1 MKLSIKNTFRNLVIA
16 ALGAV
21 VLSAC
26 GGAGSC
32 TTCSSNSTANTG
44 SLDKLSMVAPSSY
57 PAAVAVTVPVVV
69 TNNGTETINNLNYTI
84 DAASNTT
91 GGTITIQAASAAS
104 CRIIAAKA
112 SCTLNADIAA
122 TPASH
127 PGSFSVATSQGAAKS
142 GISAFLASSVLS
154 VNVNIGLVQMP
165 TNTSSGADG
174 LTLYYPTAIV
184 GTANGTTQVIVTA
197 VVTSA
202 NAGTFNTIQLVDGNG
217 NPLNYTV
224 LSGSSGTGMTNLAY
238 GSVVSFLV
246 TVPSGSSQVQF
257 KAQTAANGT
266 VTSTSTNSNTV
277 VVTNPA
283 TPTGIMNVSPNYFN
297 LTPNSESQIIT
308 LSNSG
313 NGAVSDLSFTATS
326 PLTELSNTCGATLAA
341 GATCQYI
348 VKFNKDIPQSGTSG
362 VTVNYTNGSTS
373 QSATATVNYT
383 GVDPIAGLTITS
395 NNPNFDFTTRTSTP
409 SQTALVT
416 LTNSGN
422 SDETGFSFS
431 PVTYFTTNTTGL
443 ENPCTISTTLAPDA
457 SCSVN
462 LVYNNSA
469 VTSQTTKNIPVN
481 YKYGQDA
488 LAASSNIAVTYETIQ
503 SVAILAITPNP
514 TNFTGIVNNNVD
526 NNLQT
531 VTLANSG
538 DETATLTSTTF
549 SGSNAALFSVA
560 TGSSNPCGASL
571 AANSSC
577 NQDVQ
582 FGPTTAAAGSQ
593 IANLDINYIPYTSA
607 TAITTSASLTGQ
619 VSGAQ
624 SAIVAAAQTS
634 MSGFTSGDG
643 TQFNSYQIAQGAS
656 AATITYVITNTGT
669 VPANSFYVSGVA
681 SSGWSYSG
689 CGANGVPVTLAANGG
704 TCTLTFTLNTA
715 TAAAR
720 NLDLSTLTMNWVD
733 QDTPS
738 GQTQVMSGMVY
749 ANVYGVPIYGT
760 AVLSVNPTS
769 VLVNATSTATI
780 TVTGANNYAGSQ
792 TFSVASSDVSIAT
805 VPPSASCTISDPSSV
820 TNTCTVTITGVAA
833 GTSNIS
839 ATNANYTIVPVIVT
853 VTAPTP
859 SQAQLLLAPGSDY
872 SCMLN
877 PQNSIAYCWGYNTN
891 GELGNGTTNNSGTPT
906 LVATGGLSAIPSG
919 TKLIAI
925 SAGTSNN
932 GGGMSCAI
940 TAAGKLYCWGDNHNG
955 ALGNGLKSPQSNP
968 YPIAVATG
976 GSSAIPTNA
985 VITYV
990 TSNNV
995 TSCAIDSNGD
1005 AYCWGLGALGNGTS
1019 NNPYPVKVTKG
1030 GSSAIPLGDKLI
1042 AISSSGVNQCVIDE
1056 SGNAYCWGTGY
1067 VGNGTMNALY
1077 PVLVTKGGSS
1087 AIPSG
1092 AAITQISVSKD
1103 NNSSLNTTCV
1113 VAESLGY
1120 CWGYNGTGAFGNGN
1134 TANSTYAVA
1143 IATGGSSSI
1152 PSGGLF
1158 SVVATGNQQSC
1169 AVVNG
1174 LGYCWGNNSRGQL
1187 GNNSTSS
1194 SLWPTTVLAGG
1205 SSAIPTNIT
1214 LQNIGTA
1221 YDDGISNG
1229 LSSCSL
1235 GSDNNLYCWGDNTYG
1250 ELGIGVIGTPPYS
1263 TVAVKVLIP

>member
-57 PAAVAVTVPVVV
+57 PAGVAATVPVVV
-69 TNNGTETINNLNYTI
+69 TNNGTETINNLNYAI
-84 DAASNTT
+84 DPASNTT
-91 GGTITIQAASAAS
+91 GGTITIQAASATS

-112 SCTLNADIAA
+112 SCTLNAEIAA

-142 GISAFLASSVLS
+142 GISTFLASSVLS

-174 LTLYYPTAIV
+174 LTLYYPSAIV
-184 GTANGTTQVIVTA
+184 GTTNGSTQVIVTA

-202 NAGTFNTIQLVDGNG
+202 NAGSFNTIQLVDGNG
-217 NPLNYTV
+217 NPLNYTI
-224 LSGSSGTGMTNLAY
+224 LSGNSGTGMTNLAY

-313 NGAVSDLSFTATS
+313 NGAISSLSFTPS
-326 PLTELSNTCGATLAA
+326 LPLTELSNTCGTTLAA
-341 GATCQYI
+341 GATCQYV

-362 VTVNYTNGSTS
+362 VTVNYNNGSTS

-395 NNPNFDFTTRTSTP
+395 NNPDFDFTTRTNTP
-409 SQTALVT
+409 SQTSLVT

-422 SDETGFSFS
+422 SDETDFSFS
-431 PVTYFTTNTTGL
+431 PVTYFTTNTTGVV
-443 ENPCTISTTLAPDA
+443 NPCSVSTILAPGA
-457 SCSVN
+457 SCNVN
-462 LVYNNSA
+462 LVYNNSTA
-469 VTSQTTKNIPVN
+469 IGVTTDVIPVS
-481 YKYGQDA
+481 YKYGQTA
-488 LAASSNIAVTYETIQ
+488 GSASSSIHVTYNTIQ

-531 VTLANSG
+531 VTVANSG

-560 TGSSNPCGASL
+560 TSSSNPCGASL

-582 FGPTTAAAGSQ
+582 FGPTPAAAGSQ

-624 SAIVAAAQTS
+624 SAIVASAQTS

-656 AATITYVITNTGT
+656 AATVTYVITNTGT

-689 CGANGVPVTLAANGG
+689 CGANGVPVILAANSG
-704 TCTLTFTLNTA
+704 TCTLIFTLNTA

-733 QDTPS
+733 QDTPA
-738 GQTQVMSGMVY
+738 GQTQAMSGITY
-749 ANVYGVPIYGT
+749 ANVYLVTPVTILQTQPANNSIVQAASTSSIGVTFSENMNPATINSTNISLIQQGGGVT
-760 AVLSVNPTS
+760 NLLSGCSGSGAVFSCNISSALMSNATYVLTITTGVSASSGDQLLSNYTSSFSTNGLIAGDGQVNTYYYTGNTLYLSVSGGSLTPVTYTS
-769 VLVNATSTATI
+769 GSPSGNISLLQGNSLGRMYFATSNNQIWSNNNGGAFSLETVSGMNGNVTTLNGDGTYGDMYFSTSTNQVYGSHLGATFVQTTI
-780 TVTGANNYAGSQ
+780 NGTLSGSIIQFVGDGVGYACFLTSTSQ
-792 TFSVASSDVSIAT
+792 IWCGF
-805 VPPSASCTISDPSSV
+805 
-820 TNTCTVTITGVAA
+820 
-833 GTSNIS
+833 
-839 ATNANYTIVPVIVT
+839 
-853 VTAPTP
+853 
-859 SQAQLLLAPGSDY
+859 
-872 SCMLN
+872 
-877 PQNSIAYCWGYNTN
+877 YNTYN
-891 GELGNGTTNNSGTPT
+891 LFT
-906 LVATGGLSAIPSG
+906 L
-919 TKLIAI
+919 
-925 SAGTSNN
+925 SAGTLSGDITNLVGVLNANSPINIQYFTSNSQLWIQN
-932 GGGMSCAI
+932 VPGETQFSLA
-940 TAAGKLYCWGDNHNG
+940 TYSG
-955 ALGNGLKSPQSNP
+955 ALNGS
-968 YPIAVATG
+968 
-976 GSSAIPTNA
+976 
-985 VITYV
+985 
-990 TSNNV
+990 
-995 TSCAIDSNGD
+995 
-1005 AYCWGLGALGNGTS
+1005 
-1019 NNPYPVKVTKG
+1019 
-1030 GSSAIPLGDKLI
+1030 
-1042 AISSSGVNQCVIDE
+1042 ISSMGSDGNRNMYLSTSSGEIWKN
-1056 SGNAYCWGTGY
+1056 
-1067 VGNGTMNALY
+1067 
-1077 PVLVTKGGSS
+1077 
-1087 AIPSG
+1087 
-1092 AAITQISVSKD
+1092 
-1103 NNSSLNTTCV
+1103 
-1113 VAESLGY
+1113 
-1120 CWGYNGTGAFGNGN
+1120 NGTGAYTKVTTTGSVTGTVNLMVGNNGYMYFVTTTNQLWGN
-1134 TANSTYAVA
+1134 YN
-1143 IATGGSSSI
+1143 GGSFSLISVGYTGNI
-1152 PSGGLF
+1152 SQVSGSGGYIYF
-1158 SVVATGNQQSC
+1158 VTSTNQ
-1169 AVVNG
+1169 VWEN
-1174 LGYCWGNNSRGQL
+1174 LN
-1187 GNNSTSS
+1187 
-1194 SLWPTTVLAGG
+1194 GG
-1205 SSAIPTNIT
+1205 SFNQ
-1214 LQNIGTA
+1214 LQ
-1221 YDDGISNG
+1221 
-1229 LSSCSL
+1229 
-1235 GSDNNLYCWGDNTYG
+1235 
-1250 ELGIGVIGTPPYS
+1250 
-1263 TVAVKVLIP
+1263 